1 MLKTIIIFVIL
12 AILSIKFINHIQ
24 SNNTQFT
31 LLKTSPEIERKENLA
46 IKFIIVLMIVFVLLA
61 ITALF

>member
-1 MLKTIIIFVIL
+1 MLKTIIIFSIL
-12 AILSIKFINHIQ
+12 VILSIRFINHIQ

-31 LLKTSPEIERKENLA
+31 FLKTSPEIERKENLA

>member
-1 MLKTIIIFVIL
+1 MLKTIIIFT
-12 AILSIKFINHIQ
+12 ILSILIIRFIRHIQ

-61 ITALF
+61 TTTLL